1 MNITVDRR
9 KMQGVQEAVLRYLAT
24 RKEFET
30 IEVIYGLAEL
40 SARLMAKNLQGT
52 SVQKGEVLESVASH
66 MALTL
71 RIGCGEESAQQ
82 APVVLN

>member
-1 MNITVDRR
+1 MVVDKR
-9 KMQGVQEAVLRYLAT
+9 KMQGVQESVLRYLAT

-30 IEVIYGLAEL
+30 IEVIFGLAEL

-52 SVQKGEVLESVASH
+52 SVQKSEVLEKVAEH

-71 RIGCGEESAQQ
+71 RIGVGEESAQQ

>member
-1 MNITVDRR
+1 MVIDKR

-30 IEVIYGLAEL
+30 VEVIFGLAEL
-40 SARLMAKNLQGT
+40 SARLIAKNLQGT
-52 SVQKGEVLESVASH
+52 SVQKGEVMEKVAEH
-66 MALTL
+66 MALTV

-82 APVVLN
+82 APVTLN